1 MRRTQRPRL
10 SRPLLTHRSRQPS
23 AVGRLSVGHNMTLK
37 PNYLRG
43 FVVTALWIFALIT
56 VFSGVIPSL
65 RGKPVR
71 WEEIFQI
78 ATMGAAFLG
87 VSVCVM
93 FTPREIKWDDGGIS
107 LRVIFP
113 KSGEY
118 TWRQLEAYS
127 TWGGRFATFLLKL
140 EGMQSYQI
148 VPVCFR
154 ADDWRAFQSYL
165 RSRFPEKKTS
175 IWFGPIPVRF
185 GKK

>member
-1 MRRTQRPRL
+1 M
-10 SRPLLTHRSRQPS
+10 
-23 AVGRLSVGHNMTLK
+23 
-37 PNYLRG
+37 
-43 FVVTALWIFALIT
+43 VTALWIFGLIT

-65 RGKPVR
+65 QGKHIR
-71 WEEIFQI
+71 WEEILQTAAI
-78 ATMGAAFLG
+78 GAAFLG
-87 VSVCVM
+87 VGVCVM
-93 FTPREIKWDDGGIS
+93 FTPREIIWDEDGIS

-113 KSGEY
+113 RSGEY

-127 TWGGRFATFLLKL
+127 TWGGRFSAFLLKL

-154 ADDWRAFQSYL
+154 AKEWQAFQSFL
-165 RSRFPEKKTS
+165 RTRFPEKKTW